1 MRGPRRPGFS
11 LLEVLLATS
20 ILVGCLAVLSELAS
34 IGRQHADDAE
44 KYTVAQGI
52 CQTKINEILA
62 GMTGP
67 DAVNDEEVEDHP
79 EWLYSVA
86 TESLAQPGLV
96 ALRVTVTENV
106 EDRAPRKFVVVRWM
120 RDRRNR
126 EGTEPPSSPWA
137 QSPLDFG
144 GGDQP

>member
-1 MRGPRRPGFS
+1 MRTPRRKGFS

-20 ILVGCLAVLSELAS
+20 ILVGCLAVLSELAA

-44 KYTVAQGI
+44 KYTVAQSI

-62 GMTGP
+62 GLAWP
-67 DAVNDEEVEDHP
+67 DSVENEEVEDHP

-86 TESLAQPGLV
+86 TESLAQPGLL

-106 EDRAPRKFVVVRWM
+106 EDRPPRKFTAVRWI
-120 RDRRNR
+120 RERQDRGATK
-126 EGTEPPSSPWA
+126 EPSSPWT
-137 QSPLDFG
+137 QPPLDFG
-144 GGDQP
+144 GGDHL